1 MIVVFVSQLGS
12 ALATFIVYVVPLSQL
27 TTVSASSLPEI
38 VVSIAA
44 ILSYTAFLLG
54 AVVFTQF
61 QLLEYAVLLILLLV
75 NNPVTAPVLQFTL
88 VTQVLLIVLLVIS
101 IHVPA
106 VYFSQSI
113 YSSQLYVMLGTLVVI
128 LC

>member
-1 MIVVFVSQLGS
+1 VIVVLSSQLGS
-12 ALATFIVYVVPLSQL
+12 VLATFIVYVVPLSQL

-38 VVSIAA
+38 VVSIAL

-88 VTQVLLIVLLVIS
+88 VTQVLLTTLLLMLIP
-101 IHVPA
+101 VPA
-106 VYFSQSI
+106 VYSLPST
-113 YSSQLYVMLGTLVVI
+113 YSSQLYVILGIFVVI
-128 LC
+128 S

>member
-1 MIVVFVSQLGS
+1 VIVVFVSQLGS

-27 TTVSASSLPEI
+27 TTVSASSLPEM
-38 VVSIAA
+38 VVSIAL

-61 QLLEYAVLLILLLV
+61 QLLEYAVLLILLEV
-75 NNPVTAPVLQFTL
+75 SNPVTAPVLQFTL
-88 VTQVLLIVLLVIS
+88 VTQVLLTTLLLMLIP
-101 IHVPA
+101 VPA
-106 VYFSQSI
+106 VYSSPST
-113 YSSQLYVMLGTLVVI
+113 YSSQLYVILGTLVVI